1 MAFDLYAI
9 QVDILTHVRTKLPAY
24 DFYRNTIPEDLQV
37 PREGEEVNPFFILQF
52 GPMLRRP
59 RGRSMKGPRNDQYY
73 SWVQVI
79 GVGSVDD
86 DISNALSLVTDTVM
100 GDKAPSGGAAIE
112 PDGGTSDYG
121 SRQYSVRP
129 VLYYQS
135 QRFEFNINQQGVN
148 SYLLS

>member
-1 MAFDLYAI
+1 MAFDLFAI
-9 QVDILTHVRTKLPAY
+9 QTDIENYLKTELPQ
-24 DFYRNTIPEDLQV
+24 FLFVPNTMPEDDQI
-37 PREGEEVNPFFILQF
+37 PRQGEEVNPFFILQY
-52 GPMLRRP
+52 GQMYRRP
-59 RGRSMKGPRNDQYY
+59 RGRSMKGPRNDQYF

-79 GVGSVDD
+79 GVGSVDN
-86 DISNALSLVTDTVM
+86 DIRAALSLVTDKLI
-100 GDKAPSGGAAIE
+100 GYKAPSGGAPME

-148 SYLLS
+148 SYLSA